1 MAMLLRCC
9 KAILAQLLLVYHRI
23 KSIGILNIDDDM
35 TNLANPN
42 SMPDVVQEIAKRKWC
57 RSWVSLFHL
66 LLCQTLWNKPSS
78 PVLHAFSTYKKK
90 NDVHIFLSSIV
101 PSWKATLVLR
111 CFFHFHLPIRFLF
124 IWVERSYAFSPSP
137 IFEGLLQVSK
147 HLCGPTLDHSLTYVV
162 YKPLGS
168 QLVLLLWVYFLCHLA
183 SIFNPKYLTPL
194 HFTVHCNMFVRW
206 SNDTQHQVLD
216 ETFKLF
222 FDHGL

>member
-1 MAMLLRCC
+1 MLLVP
-9 KAILAQLLLVYHRI
+9 I
-23 KSIGILNIDDDM
+23 
-35 TNLANPN
+35 
-42 SMPDVVQEIAKRKWC
+42 KRKM
-57 RSWVSLFHL
+57 
-66 LLCQTLWNKPSS
+66 T
-78 PVLHAFSTYKKK
+78 
-90 NDVHIFLSSIV
+90 VHIFFVFDRTILES
-101 PSWKATLVLR
+101 
-111 CFFHFHLPIRFLF
+111 H
-124 IWVERSYAFSPSP
+124 FSPSLFLP
-137 IFEGLLQVSK
+137 STNQISLHLGRKELCFLTLDNLWGIAPSLKLQVSK